1 MTFLRPAI
9 IIILGFAILF
19 GISITTSYQLNSS
32 SEVLQVELMATEELI
47 HSEQWEQALVR
58 IEDMQTRWSGYHN
71 WWAIF
76 LNHSTLSDI
85 GISLTR
91 LQQFTLTKDEA
102 LSLAELHTLLVILK
116 DISESELLK
125 VYNIF

>member
-1 MTFLRPAI
+1 MRPAI